1 MSDVTLLYAGIVCF
15 SFAVL
20 GMVLTMREFKKMQT
34 VRRPAERQRRS
45 GYET

>member
-20 GMVLTMREFKKMQT
+20 GMVLTVGEFKKIQT
-34 VRRPAERQRRS
+34 VRSPAERKRS
-45 GYET
+45 GYES